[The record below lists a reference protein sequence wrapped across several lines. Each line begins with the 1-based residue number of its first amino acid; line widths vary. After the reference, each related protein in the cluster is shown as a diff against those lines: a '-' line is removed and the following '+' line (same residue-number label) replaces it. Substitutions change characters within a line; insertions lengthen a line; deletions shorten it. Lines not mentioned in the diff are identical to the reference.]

1 MYKCFHQRGSGSLF
15 DRMGRVS
22 LGNPF
27 CLFVW
32 PEYFSALLKVNVTQ
46 FAIGRYGF
54 SKRDQGIRSFAIKGN
69 IFLDPAL
76 L

>member
-1 MYKCFHQRGSGSLF
+1 MYKYSHQRGSRSLF
-15 DRMGRVS
+15 NRMGRVS
-22 LGNPF
+22 PGNPF

-32 PEYFSALLKVNVTQ
+32 PEYISALLKVNVTQ
-46 FAIGRYGF
+46 FATDRCGF
-54 SKRDQGIRSFAIKGN
+54 SKRDHRLQSFAIKGG